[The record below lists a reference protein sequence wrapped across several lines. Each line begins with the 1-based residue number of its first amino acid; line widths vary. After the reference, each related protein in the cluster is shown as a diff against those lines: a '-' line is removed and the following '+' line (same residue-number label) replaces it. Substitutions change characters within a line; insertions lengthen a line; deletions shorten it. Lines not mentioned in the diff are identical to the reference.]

1 MISIIFG
8 GIGFNRF
15 AILFRPIALV
25 AQEYL
30 LGVIDY
36 LLFVPYWI
44 GSASL
49 RKFIAQK
56 LALLNLIKRLV
67 KSSNHTDER
76 AKSNSYT
83 HPTSSNQCKG
93 YYYQDKTNRVR
104 SHKPRTLLAYVLAQ
118 RRTDTIS
125 RHEANHRYTGQQT
138 AASAAARTTA
148 RAARSAAASTS
159 KELDICQ
166 K

>member
-1 MISIIFG
+1 MVSIIFG
-8 GIGFNRF
+8 GISFNRF
-15 AILFRPIALV
+15 AILLRPIALV

-30 LGVIDY
+30 LGMIDY
-36 LLFVPYWI
+36 LLFVPYRI

-49 RKFIAQK
+49 RKFIAQEF
-56 LALLNLIKRLV
+56 ALLDFVKRLV

-83 HPTSSNQCKG
+83 HPASSNQYKG
-93 YYYQDKTNRVR
+93 YYHQDKTDNVR
-104 SHKPRTLLAYVLAQ
+104 SHKPRAFLADMLAQ
-118 RRTDTIS
+118 RRTYTIS

-148 RAARSAAASTS
+148 RAARSTAASTS